1 MLNFMALIP
10 ETLLSA
16 TLVLMLLTFWLRDKN
31 TPKTFYTIAKWG
43 VLAALIAEVVLYN
56 QSLLR
61 ENYIN
66 NSQIMLFKV
75 IVYLLLLG
83 NMHISLKWF
92 LSEDKSS
99 FRFYFTVL
107 LLQLCWVAALSAVNL
122 LVFVVVVGPRVK
134 PLSYFFAKWVSVVF
148 AARQNAVN
156 NQ

>member
-66 NSQIMLFKV
+66 NSQIMLC
-75 IVYLLLLG
+75 
-83 NMHISLKWF
+83 
-92 LSEDKSS
+92 
-99 FRFYFTVL
+99 FTRRPKL
-107 LLQLCWVAALSAVNL
+107 EIGIKQTEKEGFEPS
-122 LVFVVVVGPRVK
+122 RR
-134 PLSYFFAKWVSVVF
+134 Y
-148 AARQNAVN
+148 
-156 NQ
+156 